1 VRMPQG
7 PLKQVGEFPIEIVL
21 HTDVTVTIT
30 VAVIGEQ

>member
-1 VRMPQG
+1 MPQG
-7 PLKQVGEFPIEIVL
+7 PLKQVGEVPIQIVL